1 MNRHPE
7 NLRGRLN
14 LPEEKLIPGLQ
25 ASRKALA
32 RFLTE
37 PIVSLLAKTPITP
50 NTLTVCSLVVTLAA
64 AALVV
69 ADEFIAAGV
78 VLLFAGSFDILDGAL
93 ARRTNRVTR
102 FGAALDSTL
111 DRLAEAAILVS
122 LSVVYARDGATGQ
135 VALAGV
141 ALVSSLLVSYI
152 RARAEGLGLECQ
164 VGIFTRSERMIV
176 LVLGL
181 LFSYFEHVLTGT
193 LVVIAV
199 LSSITVIQRLYHVWK
214 QTKT

>member
-1 MNRHPE
+1 M
-7 NLRGRLN
+7 
-14 LPEEKLIPGLQ
+14 PGLQ
-25 ASRKALA
+25 GARKALA
-32 RFLTE
+32 RQVTE
-37 PIVSLLAKTPITP
+37 PIVGFLAKTPVTP
-50 NTLTVCSLVVTLAA
+50 NALTVCSLVVTLAA
-64 AALVV
+64 AVLVV
-69 ADEFIAAGV
+69 TDEFIAAGV

-111 DRLAEAAILVS
+111 DRLAEAAMLVA
-122 LSVVYARDGATGQ
+122 LSVVYARDQATGQ

-141 ALVSSLLVSYI
+141 ALVSSLLVSYA

-164 VGIFTRSERMIV
+164 VGIFTRSERLMV

-181 LFSYFEHVLTGT
+181 LFSHFEHVLTGA

-199 LSSITVIQRLYHVWK
+199 LSSITVVQRLYHVWK
-214 QTKT
+214 QTRT